1 MCIYSK
7 FWLEWEKNNLAPY
20 SIHSDHVWYSKRLHD
35 DGAKQAIDR
44 CGNRSRYRTAF
55 EIDKDRI
62 TNSQAFRR
70 LEYKTQVF
78 VTHEG
83 DNFRTRLT
91 HTLEVSEIAR
101 HIARSLRF
109 NENLTEAIAL
119 GHDLGHAPYGHAAE
133 EIINKWLKEQCINNF
148 YFCHNRN
155 SIEIIDHLEPGYDW
169 DNRPLKKGF
178 ALGLNL
184 TYAVREGILCHS
196 SMGYLGRC
204 HFDGDFDGKYDEA
217 IRSLAKANREKQM
230 FFPGSLEAQIV
241 RISDVLAHRIH
252 DLEDGLRS
260 RMISKKDI
268 IKVILE
274 FIHTQENKIF
284 DLAKISTGPTIIHKQ
299 KIMEISKIFLDHIL
313 ESYAKINVDN
323 NIPDPIFEYVY
334 AKAPSTEKINEIN
347 NKLEHDEEYRRLF
360 LLAAIIAFMLYMWR
374 DDQYLSTVSRE
385 DLSASRTRVLKY
397 FNLLMKMY
405 DGLGKG
411 NEDIPAYNL
420 IAFLR
425 GITLANVIEHSFWKI
440 HRLLD
445 PDFKHIAGDSIK
457 IPRFNKKAA
466 PFCLVFI
473 IADGICIEKG
483 RKLEFK
489 EPKAEER
496 RYCFEFQTETDV
508 NDFMNNHFQEILESN
523 GEKLDSL
530 REKHEK
536 FYFARKIKW
545 LNRNE
550 DPRKTEFV
558 TIVGN
563 DNRERV
569 LPLRNVRVYFTG
581 YKEICPGL
589 QKDKQCLHSTPSNT
603 QCLKDKN
610 EQKCQFY
617 VNGSKYPDVNRLI
630 EIQDD
635 LRILDKSLEDLISER
650 IHCASRVAR
659 MNYMGKKI
667 IYELLNEY
675 LSNPRLMHDR
685 VWSRLRCYQDN
696 PNLSAPVDEWIKKTI
711 LEREKLV
718 VPENV
723 INHLTDESQE
733 SNELKWKANR
743 FSLIRRII
751 EYISGMT
758 DRFLSN
764 EYNRINQS
772 GREVELQDETYFFF

>member
-7 FWLEWEKNNLAPY
+7 FWIEWEKNNLAPY
-20 SIHSDHVWYSKRLHD
+20 SIHSDHVWYSKRLD
-35 DGAKQAIDR
+35 DDVDKQAIDR

-196 SMGYLGRC
+196 GMGYLGPC

-217 IRSLAKANREKQM
+217 IRSLDKANREKQM

-268 IKVILE
+268 IKVILK
-274 FIHTQENKIF
+274 FIRTQKNTIF
-284 DLAKISTGPTIIHKQ
+284 DLANISTGTTIIHKQ
-299 KIMEISKIFLDHIL
+299 KIKIMEISKIFLDHIVRSYL
-313 ESYAKINVDN
+313 EINKDN
-323 NIPDPIFEYVY
+323 NIPDPFIDYKYE
-334 AKAPSTEKINEIN
+334 KTPSFNEIVEIN
-347 NKLEHDEEYRRLF
+347 GKLKQDQAYKSLF
-360 LLAAIIAFMLYMWR
+360 LRAAIVASILYMWR
-374 DDQYLSTVSRE
+374 DDQYLSTVTKE

-405 DGLGKG
+405 DGYGKD

-425 GITLANVIEHSFWKI
+425 GITLANVIENSFWKI
-440 HRLLD
+440 HSLLD
-445 PDFKHIAGDSIK
+445 PDFKHIASDSIQ
-457 IPRFNKKAA
+457 IPRPDMMAV

-473 IADGICIEKG
+473 IVDGICKKKG
-483 RKLEFK
+483 KKLDFRGATSK
-489 EPKAEER
+489 ER
-496 RYCFEFQTETDV
+496 RYCFEFQMEVDA
-508 NDFMNNHFQEILESN
+508 NKFINEHFREILESN
-523 GEKLDSL
+523 GEALDSL
-530 REKHEK
+530 RAKHNK
-536 FYFARKIKW
+536 FYFASKIKW

-550 DPRKTEFV
+550 DPRKTEIV
-558 TIVGN
+558 TIVD
-563 DNRERV
+563 DNNMEKI
-569 LPLRNVRVYFTG
+569 LPLRNVRIYFTG
-581 YKEICPGL
+581 YKDTCPGL
-589 QKDKQCLHSTPSNT
+589 PDNRQCLHSTPSNT
-603 QCLKDKN
+603 KCLKDNTKL
-610 EQKCQFY
+610 KCQFFLK
-617 VNGSKYPDVNRLI
+617 GSKYPDINRLI

-635 LRILDKSLEDLISER
+635 LHVLDRDLEDLISER

-675 LSNPRLMHDR
+675 FSNPRLMHDR
-685 VWSRLRCYQDN
+685 VWSRLRWYKDN
-696 PNLSAPVDEWIKKTI
+696 PNLSEPVDWWINKPI
-711 LEREKLV
+711 LKREKLV

-723 INHLTDESQE
+723 INHLTDESQVANKLQWE
-733 SNELKWKANR
+733 ANR

-772 GREVELQDETYFFF
+772 